1 MDGFKKILFP
11 TDLSEISAKMI
22 PYVKMMTKKFE
33 AELHVV
39 FVCRMLENLKSI
51 YVPHPSLLNMEK
63 DVLKGAQI
71 KMKEFVKENFH
82 PEINPKTGVYL
93 GDTVDTIMKYNEQNS
108 IDLIIV
114 GTHGRKGLERFIFG
128 SVAKEIFQRAAVPVM
143 IINPYNTGIKS

>member
-1 MDGFKKILFP
+1 MEEFKKILFP
-11 TDLSEISAKMI
+11 TDLSEISAKMV
-22 PYVKMMTKKFE
+22 PYVKMMTKKFD

-63 DVLKGAQI
+63 EVLKGAQI
-71 KMKEFVKENFH
+71 KMKEFVKENFS
-82 PEINPKTGVYL
+82 PEILPETGVFL
-93 GDTVDTIMKYNEQNS
+93 GDTVDTVMEYNEQKN

-128 SVAKEIFQRAAVPVM
+128 SVAKEIFQRSAVPVL
-143 IINPYNTGIKS
+143 IINPYNTKVKS